1 MRLIDADKADVN
13 FINMAFKEFC
23 AWCHERACDGCWSS
37 DTAKMCCL
45 VIATIQDLAFWK
57 RESIWRR
64 VNKELKIEELY
75 VKPTDAMRKELMKRC
90 GMEDKT

>member
-1 MRLIDADKADVN
+1 MT
-13 FINMAFKEFC
+13 FKEFC
-23 AWCHERACDGCWSS
+23 TWCHERACDGCWSG

-75 VKPTDAMRKELMKRC
+75 VKPTDAMREELLHER
-90 GMEDKT
+90 